1 MASIEEYLDQLKREL
16 RGADRAVVQDAL
28 SDAEEYLRTALASH
42 AGEANVAMDDV
53 IEAYGTPAEVA
64 AAYREHEALISS
76 AHVRPA
82 VEEVM
87 PAPVP
92 VAAPPDTRN
101 IFLKFFG
108 VFAELRMW
116 GAFIYLLIAFG
127 TGIAY
132 FTWFWTGFSVSVGL
146 LPLIFGIV
154 ILLLFLFSIRGIALM
169 EGKIVEA
176 LLGVRM
182 PRRPLFTRRD
192 VGFWG
197 KLKFL
202 LTQRQTWTTMV
213 YMNLQLVLG
222 TFYFALIVALVSVS
236 VWLIGRPIAEL
247 VYDLPAF
254 STGNAYFYTQYWA
267 MPFVMIGGALLLTVT
282 MHLVKVLGKMHAGLA
297 KVMLVSE

>member
-1 MASIEEYLDQLKREL
+1 MASIEEYLEQLKKEL

-28 SDAEEYLRTALASH
+28 SDAEEYLRTALASG
-42 AGEANVAMDDV
+42 AGEPALDDV
-53 IEAYGTPAEVA
+53 IEAYGSPAEIA
-64 AAYREHEALISS
+64 DAYRENEALISR
-76 AHVRPA
+76 AHVMPVVEAA
-82 VEEVM
+82 VPE
-87 PAPVP
+87 PVP
-92 VAAPPDTRN
+92 VPTPPDTRN
-101 IFLKFFG
+101 VFLKFFG
-108 VFAELRMW
+108 VFAELRTW
-116 GAFIYLLIAFG
+116 GAFLYLLLAFG

-132 FTWFWTGFSVSVGL
+132 FIWFWFGFGFSLGM
-146 LPLIFGIV
+146 LPLIIGVV
-154 ILLLFLFSIRGIALM
+154 IALLFLFSIRGIALM
-169 EGKIVEA
+169 EGKLVEA

-222 TFYFALIVALVSVS
+222 TAYFAIMVAFISVS
-236 VWLIGRPIAEL
+236 AWLIGRPIAEL

-254 STGNAYFYTQYWA
+254 STGNADFYTQYWA
-267 MPFVMIGGALLLTVT
+267 MPLVMIGGALLLTAT
-282 MHLVKVLGKMHAGLA
+282 MHLVRLLGKMHAGLA

>member
-1 MASIEEYLDQLKREL
+1 MASIEEYLDQLKKEL
-16 RGADRAVVQDAL
+16 SGTDRAVTQDAL
-28 SDAEEYLRTALASH
+28 ADAEEYLRTAVASNPGDP
-42 AGEANVAMDDV
+42 ARALDDV

-64 AAYREHEALISS
+64 AAYRENEALLSR
-76 AHVRPA
+76 AHVTPA
-82 VEEVM
+82 PVVVPA

-92 VAAPPDTRN
+92 AAPDTRN

-116 GAFIYLLIAFG
+116 GAFLYLIVAFG

-132 FTWFWTGFSVSVGL
+132 FTWFWTGFSVSIGL
-146 LPLIFGIV
+146 LPLIIGVVIV
-154 ILLLFLFSIRGIALM
+154 LLFLFSVRGIALM
-169 EGKIVEA
+169 EGKLVEA

-182 PRRPLFTRRD
+182 PHRPLFTRRD

-197 KLKFL
+197 RLKYL

-213 YMNLQLVLG
+213 YMNLQFILG
-222 TFYFALIVALVSVS
+222 TAYFVILVTLVSVS

-247 VYDLPAF
+247 VYDVPVF
-254 STGNAYFYTQYWA
+254 SIGDAYYYTQYWA
-267 MPFVMIGGALLLTVT
+267 MPFAVIGGVLLLTAT
-282 MHLVKVLGKMHAGLA
+282 MHLIKALGKMHAGLA